1 MLKAKIQEDIRTS
14 MFARDELKTSTL
26 RLLMSSLKNYEIE
39 KGLNYEAID
48 EDVLTIVSREIKKR
62 RESIEMFQKGG
73 RQELVDKEQKE
84 LEQLQRYLPE
94 QLSEDEV
101 KKLVDDAISQVG
113 AKSIQDMGKVMGIL
127 STQIKGKADGS
138 MVSTIVREKLSQ

>member
-62 RESIEMFQKGG
+62 RESIDMFQKGG

-84 LEQLQRYLPE
+84 LEILSSYQPE
-94 QLSEDEV
+94 QMSEDEV
-101 KKLVDDAISQVG
+101 AEIVKKAIEQTG
-113 AKSIQDMGKVMGIL
+113 ASTISDMGKLMGVIMP
-127 STQIKGKADGS
+127 QVKGKADGNL
-138 MVSTIVREKLSQ
+138 VGKIVREQLS